1 MKVFH
6 GRVSFFYLRK
16 IFPALAL
23 LPHLRA
29 ALGCLHSP
37 ERSTRHSKIQ
47 KTVTLVRQAFHL
59 ILVPFS
65 YTQMTMAAIVNHLKI
80 NWCLLPPLKPLTFV
94 NIPIPLLTVT
104 IYEYPGSPLFCV
116 KSFAYFPGA
125 GSTAIVLKV
134 GIREQ
139 PSLPRPHTRQR

>member
-59 ILVPFS
+59 ILVPFGCRRLLGKHMNLIKLRLLGDGRRG
-65 YTQMTMAAIVNHLKI
+65 YRQIVK
-80 NWCLLPPLKPLTFV
+80 F
-94 NIPIPLLTVT
+94 
-104 IYEYPGSPLFCV
+104 
-116 KSFAYFPGA
+116 
-125 GSTAIVLKV
+125 STAIAQQ
-134 GIREQ
+134 GEFNY
-139 PSLPRPHTRQR
+139 